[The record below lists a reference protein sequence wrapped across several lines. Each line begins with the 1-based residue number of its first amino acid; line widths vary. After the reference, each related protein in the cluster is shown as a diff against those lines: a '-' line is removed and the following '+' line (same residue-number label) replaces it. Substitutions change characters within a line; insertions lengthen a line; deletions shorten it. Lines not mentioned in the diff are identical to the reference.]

1 METYDDETIAQ
12 SVDFMQRAVNDD
24 KPFFIW
30 HNTSRTHMYTHLR
43 PKYAEMIPERGLMG
57 AAMTELDDGIGVLLD
72 ELDKLGIAGNTIVI
86 ISSDNGA
93 MESTWPDGGSQPFR
107 SEKGTAWEGGF
118 RVPAVVRWPG
128 VIEPGRVIN
137 DIFHH
142 LDWMPTLLAAV
153 GDPNVKEKLLKGHKA
168 GDKTYKVHLDGYNQ
182 LPLLRGEGPGT
193 RAEIHY
199 ITDDGDYAAFRYN
212 KWKLSF
218 LTQMDNGMY
227 IWDSPYVK
235 HRYPLITNLR
245 ADPFE
250 KASVRGAS
258 MTYEEWRIRRA
269 YLVVP
274 ALGFVGAFIA
284 SFEDHPPRG
293 KPASFSV
300 GDALKSIETAAQ
312 H

>member
-1 METYDDETIAQ
+1 
-12 SVDFMQRAVNDD
+12 
-24 KPFFIW
+24 
-30 HNTSRTHMYTHLR
+30 
-43 PKYAEMIPERGLMG
+43 
-57 AAMTELDDGIGVLLD
+57 
-72 ELDKLGIAGNTIVI
+72 
-86 ISSDNGA
+86 
-93 MESTWPDGGSQPFR
+93 
-107 SEKGTAWEGGF
+107 
-118 RVPAVVRWPG
+118 
-128 VIEPGRVIN
+128 
-137 DIFHH
+137 
-142 LDWMPTLLAAV
+142 
-153 GDPNVKEKLLKGHKA
+153 
-168 GDKTYKVHLDGYNQ
+168 
-182 LPLLRGEGPGT
+182 
-193 RAEIHY
+193 
-199 ITDDGDYAAFRYN
+199 
-212 KWKLSF
+212 
-218 LTQMDNGMY
+218 MY